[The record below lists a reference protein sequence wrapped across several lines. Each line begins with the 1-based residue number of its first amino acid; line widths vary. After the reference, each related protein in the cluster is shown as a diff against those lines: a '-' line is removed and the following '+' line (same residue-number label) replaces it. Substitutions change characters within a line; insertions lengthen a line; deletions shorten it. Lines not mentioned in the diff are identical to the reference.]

1 MVLELSIIVPDKVFL
16 RENVKEIILPTLT
29 GQMGILKD
37 HIPLL
42 TGLDTGLIL
51 IRKTVSENWTVIIV
65 TGGFACA
72 TRCLK

>member
-1 MVLELSIIVPDKVFL
+1 MNLELSIIVPDKVFFK
-16 RENVKEIILPTLT
+16 ENVKEIILPTLT

-37 HIPLL
+37 HIPVL

-51 IRKTVSENWTVIIV
+51 IRKYGSDNWIAMVV

-72 TRCLK
+72 TRCVK